1 MSDNLRG
8 AAWILASCAAA
19 TAMMIGVRAASGTL
33 HPLQIVFCRFLVGFL
48 LVLPFIL
55 SRGGELMATRRMPL
69 LVLRGILGFIAVSLG
84 FYCVSVLPLVTAAV
98 LFFTAPLFVTLLAMP
113 LLGERADWRRMAA
126 TLCGF
131 LGTVVVLG
139 FDPGGFHPAMLVAV
153 GAAVIFAFSLIIG
166 KKLASTERPVTIMFY
181 FSVVTMVASAAPAAL
196 VWQSPNLDET
206 MLLAVVGVFAAG
218 RVYFDIRGY
227 AAGEAGFVA
236 LFGYFRIILVAAAG
250 YLVFAEIPTAN
261 ALIGAAMIIVS
272 TLFIA
277 EREARRGRAGAQM

>member
-48 LVLPFIL
+48 LVLPFML
-55 SRGGELMATRRMPL
+55 SRGGERMATRRMPL

-166 KKLASTERPVTIMFY
+166 KKLAATERPVTIMFY

-196 VWQSPNLDET
+196 VWQTPNLGET

-236 LFGYFRIILVAAAG
+236 PFGYFRIILVAAAG
-250 YLVFAEIPTAN
+250 YLVFAEMPTAN

>member
-19 TAMMIGVRAASGTL
+19 TAMMIGVRGASATL

-48 LVLPFIL
+48 LVLPFML
-55 SRGGELMATRRMPL
+55 SRGGELMAMRRMPL

-113 LLGERADWRRMAA
+113 LLGERADWRRMVA

-139 FDPGGFHPAMLVAV
+139 LDPGGFHPAMLVAV

-166 KKLASTERPVTIMFY
+166 KTLAATERPVTIMFY

-196 VWQSPNLDET
+196 VWQTPNSNET
-206 MLLAVVGVFAAG
+206 VLLTVVGVFAAG

-236 LFGYFRIILVAAAG
+236 PFGYFRIILVGAAG
-250 YLVFAEIPTAN
+250 YLVFAEVPTAN
-261 ALIGAAMIIVS
+261 ALVGAAIIIVS
-272 TLFIA
+272 TLYIA
-277 EREARRGRAGAQM
+277 EREARRGRTGAQM

>member
-8 AAWILASCAAA
+8 AAWILASCAAV

-48 LVLPFIL
+48 LVLPFML

-139 FDPGGFHPAMLVAV
+139 LDPGGFHPAMLVAV

-166 KKLASTERPVTIMFY
+166 KKLAATERPVTIMFY

-196 VWQSPNLDET
+196 VWQRPNLDET

-236 LFGYFRIILVAAAG
+236 PFGYFRIILVAAAG
-250 YLVFAEIPTAN
+250 YLVFAEVPSAN

-277 EREARRGRAGAQM
+277 QREALRGRAGSQM

>member
-48 LVLPFIL
+48 LVLPFML

-98 LFFTAPLFVTLLAMP
+98 LFFTAPLFVTLLAIP

-131 LGTVVVLG
+131 LGTVAVLG

-196 VWQSPNLDET
+196 VWQRPNLDES

-236 LFGYFRIILVAAAG
+236 PFGYFRIILVAAAG
-250 YLVFAEIPTAN
+250 YLLFAEVPSAN

-277 EREARRGRAGAQM
+277 QREALRGRAGSQM

>member
-1 MSDNLRG
+1 
-8 AAWILASCAAA
+8 
-19 TAMMIGVRAASGTL
+19 L
-33 HPLQIVFCRFLVGFL
+33 HPLQIVFGRFLVGFL
-48 LVLPFIL
+48 LVLPFML

-69 LVLRGILGFIAVSLG
+69 LVLRGILGFVAVSMG
-84 FYCVSVLPLVTAAV
+84 FYSVSVLPLVTAAV
-98 LFFTAPLFVTLLAMP
+98 LFFTAPLFVTLLAVP

-139 FDPGGFHPAMLVAV
+139 FEPGGFHPAMLVAV

-166 KKLASTERPVTIMFY
+166 KKLAATERPVTIMFY
-181 FSVVTMVASAAPAAL
+181 FSVVTMLASAAPAAL
-196 VWQSPNLDET
+196 VWQTPNLDES
-206 MLLAVVGVFAAG
+206 MLLAIVGVFAAG

-236 LFGYFRIILVAAAG
+236 PFGYFRIILVGAAG
-250 YLVFAEIPTAN
+250 YLVFAETPAAN

-277 EREARRGRAGAQM
+277 QREARRGRAGAQM

>member
-33 HPLQIVFCRFLVGFL
+33 HPLQIVFGRFLVGFL
-48 LVLPFIL
+48 LVLPFML

-236 LFGYFRIILVAAAG
+236 PFGYFRIILVAAAG
-250 YLVFAEIPTAN
+250 YLVFAEVPSAN

-277 EREARRGRAGAQM
+277 QREALRGRAGSQM

>member
-19 TAMMIGVRAASGTL
+19 TAMMMGVRAASGTL

-48 LVLPFIL
+48 LVLPFML

-69 LVLRGILGFIAVSLG
+69 LVLRGILGFIAVSMG
-84 FYCVSVLPLVTAAV
+84 FYSVSVLPLVTAAV
-98 LFFTAPLFVTLLAMP
+98 LFFTAPLFVTLLAVP

-139 FDPGGFHPAMLVAV
+139 FEPGGFHPAMLVAV

-166 KKLASTERPVTIMFY
+166 KKLAATERPVTIMFY
-181 FSVVTMVASAAPAAL
+181 FSVVTMLASAAPAAL
-196 VWQSPNLDET
+196 VWQTPNLDESV
-206 MLLAVVGVFAAG
+206 LLAIVGVFAAG

-236 LFGYFRIILVAAAG
+236 PFGYFRIILVGAAG
-250 YLVFAEIPTAN
+250 YLVFAETPTAN

-277 EREARRGRAGAQM
+277 QREARRGRAGAQM

>member
-19 TAMMIGVRAASGTL
+19 TAMMIGVRAVSGTL

-48 LVLPFIL
+48 LVLPFML

-196 VWQSPNLDET
+196 VWQSPNLDES

-236 LFGYFRIILVAAAG
+236 PFGYFRIILVAAAG
-250 YLVFAEIPTAN
+250 YLVFA
-261 ALIGAAMIIVS
+261 
-272 TLFIA
+272 
-277 EREARRGRAGAQM
+277 

>member
-8 AAWILASCAAA
+8 AAWMLASCAAA

-48 LVLPFIL
+48 LVLPFI
-55 SRGGELMATRRMPL
+55 
-69 LVLRGILGFIAVSLG
+69 
-84 FYCVSVLPLVTAAV
+84 
-98 LFFTAPLFVTLLAMP
+98 
-113 LLGERADWRRMAA
+113 
-126 TLCGF
+126 
-131 LGTVVVLG
+131 
-139 FDPGGFHPAMLVAV
+139 
-153 GAAVIFAFSLIIG
+153 
-166 KKLASTERPVTIMFY
+166 
-181 FSVVTMVASAAPAAL
+181 
-196 VWQSPNLDET
+196 T

-236 LFGYFRIILVAAAG
+236 PFGYFRIILVGAAG
-250 YLVFAEIPTAN
+250 YLLFAEIPTAN

-277 EREARRGRAGAQM
+277 QREARWGRAGAQM

>member
-19 TAMMIGVRAASGTL
+19 TAMMMGVRAASGTL

-48 LVLPFIL
+48 LVLPFML

-69 LVLRGILGFIAVSLG
+69 LVLRGILGFIAVSMG
-84 FYCVSVLPLVTAAV
+84 FYSVSVLPLVTAAV

-139 FDPGGFHPAMLVAV
+139 FEAGGFHPAMLVAV

-166 KKLASTERPVTIMFY
+166 KKLAATERPMTIMFY

-196 VWQSPNLDET
+196 VWQTPNLDESV
-206 MLLAVVGVFAAG
+206 LLAIVGVFAAG

-236 LFGYFRIILVAAAG
+236 PFGYFRIILVGVAG
-250 YLVFAEIPTAN
+250 YLVFAETPTAN

-277 EREARRGRAGAQM
+277 QREARRGRAGAQM

>member
-19 TAMMIGVRAASGTL
+19 TAMMMGVRAASGTL

-48 LVLPFIL
+48 LVLPFML

-69 LVLRGILGFIAVSLG
+69 LVLRGILGFIAVSMG
-84 FYCVSVLPLVTAAV
+84 FYSVSVLPLVTAAV
-98 LFFTAPLFVTLLAMP
+98 LFFTAPLFVTLLAVP

-139 FDPGGFHPAMLVAV
+139 FEPGGFHPAMLVAV

-166 KKLASTERPVTIMFY
+166 KKLAATERPMTIMFY
-181 FSVVTMVASAAPAAL
+181 FSVVTMLASAAPAAL
-196 VWQSPNLDET
+196 VWQTPNLDES
-206 MLLAVVGVFAAG
+206 MLLAIVGVFAAG

-236 LFGYFRIILVAAAG
+236 PFGYFRIILVGAAG
-250 YLVFAEIPTAN
+250 YLVFAETPTAN

-277 EREARRGRAGAQM
+277 QREARRGRAGAQM

>member
-33 HPLQIVFCRFLVGFL
+33 HPLPIVFCRFLVGFL
-48 LVLPFIL
+48 LVLPFML

-236 LFGYFRIILVAAAG
+236 PFGYFRIILVAAAG
-250 YLVFAEIPTAN
+250 YLIFAEVPSAN

-277 EREARRGRAGAQM
+277 QREALRGRAGSQM

>member
-19 TAMMIGVRAASGTL
+19 TAMMMGVRAASGTL

-48 LVLPFIL
+48 LVLPFML

-69 LVLRGILGFIAVSLG
+69 LVLRGILGFVAVSMG
-84 FYCVSVLPLVTAAV
+84 FYSVSVLPLVTAAV
-98 LFFTAPLFVTLLAMP
+98 LFFTAPLFVTLLAVP

-139 FDPGGFHPAMLVAV
+139 FEPGGFHPAMLVAV

-166 KKLASTERPVTIMFY
+166 KKLAATERPVTIMFY
-181 FSVVTMVASAAPAAL
+181 FSVVTMLASAAPAAL
-196 VWQSPNLDET
+196 VWQTPNLDES
-206 MLLAVVGVFAAG
+206 MLLAIVGVFAAG

-236 LFGYFRIILVAAAG
+236 PFGYFRIILVGVAG
-250 YLVFAEIPTAN
+250 YLVFAETPTAN

-277 EREARRGRAGAQM
+277 QREARRGRAGAQM

>member
-48 LVLPFIL
+48 LVLPFML
-55 SRGGELMATRRMPL
+55 SRGGERMATRRMPL

-153 GAAVIFAFSLIIG
+153 GAAVLFAFSLIIG
-166 KKLASTERPVTIMFY
+166 KKLAATERPVTIMFY

-196 VWQSPNLDET
+196 VWQTPNLDET

-236 LFGYFRIILVAAAG
+236 PFGYFRIILVAAAG

-277 EREARRGRAGAQM
+277 QREARRGRAGAQM